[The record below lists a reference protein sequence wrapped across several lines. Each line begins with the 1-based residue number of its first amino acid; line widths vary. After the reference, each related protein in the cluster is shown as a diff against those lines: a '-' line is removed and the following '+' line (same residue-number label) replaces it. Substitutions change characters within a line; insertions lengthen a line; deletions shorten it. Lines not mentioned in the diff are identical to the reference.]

1 MQAPT
6 LFSSFLDSPQAA
18 LYRAQCSLWCLSLRI
33 IVCFIALK
41 NDFVLIIHLLYL
53 SLSLLYRLK
62 LMRSCPNG

>member
-1 MQAPT
+1 MQALT
-6 LFSSFLDSPQAA
+6 LFSSFLDLPQAA
-18 LYRAQCSLWCLSLRI
+18 LYRAQCSRWRLSLRI
-33 IVCFIALK
+33 IGCFIARK